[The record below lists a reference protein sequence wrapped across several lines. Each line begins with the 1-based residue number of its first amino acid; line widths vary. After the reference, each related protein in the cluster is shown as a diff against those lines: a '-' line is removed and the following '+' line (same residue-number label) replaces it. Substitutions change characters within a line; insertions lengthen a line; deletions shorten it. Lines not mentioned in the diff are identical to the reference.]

1 MQALAVLENEVR
13 VARLQS
19 DKLGPVL
26 LEEA

>member
-1 MQALAVLENEVR
+1 MQALAVLGKEVQ

-19 DKLGPVL
+19 DRLGPVL